1 MKRKILF
8 AAVTSALLGGAGIA
22 SAAQQLICDQQ
33 PSSTTSASCRF
44 SDVPVSTSL
53 PEGTTYYI
61 VEPAARERTVVREP
75 VARERVVIQ
84 ESVTATPVDTIV
96 MNYPVDDAFPDPNPR
111 QVAQTRVYVPR
122 EPASIA
128 ERGFFGEVTPD

>member
-8 AAVTSALLGGAGIA
+8 AAVTGALLGGVGVA

-33 PSSTTSASCRF
+33 PSSTTSATCRF
-44 SDVPVSTSL
+44 SAVPVSASS

-61 VEPAARERTVVREP
+61 VEPAVRERTVREP
-75 VARERVVIQ
+75 IARERVVVQ
-84 ESVTATPVDTIV
+84 EPMTATPVDTIV

-122 EPASIA
+122 EPVSIS